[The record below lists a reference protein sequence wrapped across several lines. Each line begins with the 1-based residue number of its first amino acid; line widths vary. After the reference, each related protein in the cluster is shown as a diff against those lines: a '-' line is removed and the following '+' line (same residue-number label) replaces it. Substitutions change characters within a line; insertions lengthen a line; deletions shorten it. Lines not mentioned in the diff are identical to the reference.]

1 MTTYPPASLV
11 KVITL
16 ATLLIGTLDISEVFL
31 FYGLRGVRPIL
42 IPQSIA
48 SGVLGRSSFG
58 MGLRSALLGMALHYF
73 ISFVVV
79 GLYLL
84 ASRRLPLHRH
94 PFFYGALYGIVVYFV
109 MNNIVIPLS
118 RQHPPQHFFL
128 APFLNGLAASI
139 FVIGIPTAVVARRFL
154 VPEFAKQ

>member
-1 MTTYPPASLV
+1 MITYPPASLV

-31 FYGLRGVRPIL
+31 FYGLRGVLPIL

-48 SGVLGRSSFG
+48 SGILGRSSFG

-79 GLYLL
+79 GPLFAGQPQTSAPPPSVLL
-84 ASRRLPLHRH
+84 RRSLRHRSLL
-94 PFFYGALYGIVVYFV
+94 F
-109 MNNIVIPLS
+109 MNDIVIPLS
-118 RQHPPQHFFL
+118 RQHRPQHFFL

-139 FVIGIPTAVVARRFL
+139 FVIGIPTAVIARRFL
-154 VPEFAKQ
+154 VPELAKQ

>member
-1 MTTYPPASLV
+1 MITYPPASLV

-31 FYGLRGVRPIL
+31 FYGLRGVLPIL

-48 SGVLGRSSFG
+48 SGILGRSSFG

-94 PFFYGALYGIVVYFV
+94 PFFYGALYGIVVYF
-109 MNNIVIPLS
+109 S
-118 RQHPPQHFFL
+118 
-128 APFLNGLAASI
+128 
-139 FVIGIPTAVVARRFL
+139 
-154 VPEFAKQ
+154 